1 VTYFLAG
8 AALGVAGSVHCAGMC
23 GPLLLAVHRGVPRA
37 QMMRRMAL
45 YHGARVFMYALLG
58 IPAGYAAQ
66 ALSFGL
72 FGRTVAA
79 LAGVALVL
87 AAMGSLATG
96 YGQSLSQAW
105 SAAVLRIAAKAAALT
120 RAHPHYGYIALG
132 AANGLLPCGL
142 VYAAVAAAA
151 AAGSLAAAG
160 TFMVG
165 FGFGTV
171 PLLFAV
177 TLSATAVPAAVRRRL
192 RFVAPVLMALAG
204 VLLILRA
211 LGPLTGGGHKHE
223 MSVVGEWSGTSP
235 PPLSRRRL

>member
-8 AALGVAGSVHCAGMC
+8 AVLGVAGSVHCAGMC

-37 QMMRRMAL
+37 QMMRRMTL

-58 IPAGYAAQ
+58 IPAGYAAR

-79 LAGVALVL
+79 IAGVLLVL
-87 AAMGSLATG
+87 AAMGSLATR
-96 YGQSLSQAW
+96 YGQSISQAW
-105 SAAVLRIAAKAAALT
+105 SAAVIRIAARAAALT
-120 RAHPHYGYIALG
+120 RGHPHYGYIVLG
-132 AANGLLPCGL
+132 AVNGMLPCGL
-142 VYAAVAAAA
+142 VYAAIAAAA
-151 AAGSLAAAG
+151 AAGSLAAAV

-171 PLLFAV
+171 PLLLAV
-177 TLSATAVPAAVRRRL
+177 TLSATAVPATVRQRL
-192 RFVAPVLMALAG
+192 RFVAPALMALAG

-211 LGPLTGGGHKHE
+211 FVPLTGGAHEHE
-223 MSVVGEWSGTSP
+223 MSVTSP
-235 PPLSRRRL
+235 PPLSHRRL